1 MKSLKIKLFLTISTI
16 VLVIAMFIVGVWAV
30 GGTQHI
36 NLNGSVNFTIADD
49 TLYVRDVRIKEA
61 NNLTGKGTTIDNFLP
76 SFVNGEVELDI
87 GELSANTSFTLIF
100 DVVNTS
106 STIYD
111 ASTQSTISNAV
122 VEASGRIMG
131 DGVSPTEVTTAD
143 ISGQIVL
150 TITVSTA
157 GNVNLDGITITLT
170 EYIPQVYDYFT
181 FEVND
186 DESTVS
192 LTAFDESLLD
202 SPDIV
207 IPETV
212 DLVDGVWQEG
222 ETYTVTAIAGAS
234 APAYAVFFDCKKT
247 SVELPSTLQSIGN
260 YAFHSSNLSKVD
272 FSKCTNLTIIES
284 YAFQQNSN
292 LTELDLSN
300 CTSLTTIENMAFQLC
315 TGITKIH
322 FPSSLRSVG
331 STAFSSCRGLVDV
344 IIDSGMMYRNLTT
357 SSSYGSLLSNSS
369 IANVKVLTSLVEEN
383 GANKYITKNFP
394 SVSTEVIDGKDYTV
408 YSK

>member
-234 APAYAVFFDCKKT
+234 APAYAVFFDCEKT

-383 GANKYITKNFP
+383 GANNYITKNFP

>member
-150 TITVSTA
+150 TITVSIA

-186 DESTVS
+186 DGSTVS

-234 APAYAVFFDCKKT
+234 APAYAVFFDCEKT

-260 YAFHSSNLSKVD
+260 YAFHGSNLSKVD

-383 GANKYITKNFP
+383 GANNYITNNFP

>member
-150 TITVSTA
+150 TITVSIA

-186 DESTVS
+186 DGSTVS

-234 APAYAVFFDCKKT
+234 APAYAVFFDCEKT

-260 YAFHSSNLSKVD
+260 YAFHGSNLSKVD

-357 SSSYGSLLSNSS
+357 SSSYGSLLSNS
-369 IANVKVLTSLVEEN
+369 
-383 GANKYITKNFP
+383 
-394 SVSTEVIDGKDYTV
+394 
-408 YSK
+408 

>member
-234 APAYAVFFDCKKT
+234 APAYAVFFDCEKT

-300 CTSLTTIENMAFQLC
+300 CTSLTTIENMAFELC

-331 STAFSSCRGLVDV
+331 STAFSLCRGLVDV
-344 IIDSGMMYRNLTT
+344 IIDSGMMYRKLTT

-383 GANKYITKNFP
+383 GANNYITNNFP